1 MKANISL
8 FFSFILLAVIFFAC
22 KKPQDIPTVKTVEVK
37 IIPQQTKLSLDLV
50 GEIISDGNDMISKKG
65 FCISLEPDPS
75 IADINITSSNSSSQN
90 FYATALDLE
99 DGNYYVRA
107 YAINS
112 QGIGYGNV
120 MFTGEPTLPVV
131 EIVKTEINSLPT
143 LATALVTGRL
153 WSNGG
158 ATISRVGICLSTKPG
173 PTIADTVI
181 DTDLQANY
189 VFISNFLN
197 LDNNTRYYARAY
209 AENLQGIGYS
219 SEVEIVTK
227 SVPMTENEAAIQIDT
242 SKAVLQAMA
251 YPKNTNT
258 AIWFEYGETQS
269 FGQQTE
275 VVYLSGKEGVV
286 VSIPISDLS
295 PGKVYYYRAKSSN
308 LQGENNGLILNFET
322 YGLKDID
329 GNLYHV
335 VTIGDKIWTR
345 ENLKVEHYNDGL
357 PINHI
362 TNMIEWQN
370 DVSGA
375 FGYYNNDTAL
385 RRIYGNLYNF
395 YVIENNHDRLVSP
408 GWHVPTDEEW
418 FELLDDLGVGQEYA
432 GGLMK
437 EAGYIHW
444 QEPNH
449 GATNSSNFT
458 GLPAG
463 YIFEGYGHIRKGAYF
478 WSSTPFGSM
487 LALSRTLYYEHSYLG
502 SNLVYTKNSGF
513 SIRLIKD

>member
-1 MKANISL
+1 MKAKIFLIHFVIALFLIS
-8 FFSFILLAVIFFAC
+8 AC
-22 KKPQDIPTVKTVEVK
+22 HKPKDIPMVKTVEVK
-37 IIPQQTKLSLDLV
+37 IIPQQTRLSLDLV
-50 GEIISDGNDMISKKG
+50 GEIISDGNDMISTKG
-65 FCISLEPDPS
+65 FCISIDPDPS
-75 IADINITSSNSSSQN
+75 IADINITSSNSSGQN

-120 MFTGEPTLPVV
+120 MFIGEPTLPAV
-131 EIVKTEINSLPT
+131 EIVRTEINSLPT

-173 PTIADTVI
+173 PTVADTVI

-219 SEVEIVTK
+219 SEIEIATK

-242 SKAVLQAMA
+242 SKAVLQAIA

-275 VVYLSGKEGVV
+275 VVYLSGKEGIV
-286 VSIPISDLS
+286 VSIPISNLN

-335 VTIGDKIWTR
+335 VKIGDKIWTR

-357 PINHI
+357 PMNHI
-362 TNMIEWQN
+362 TNMVEWQN

-395 YVIENNHDRLVSP
+395 YVIEKNHDRLVPS

-418 FELLDDLGVGQEYA
+418 FELLDIFGADANHA

-437 EAGYIHW
+437 ETGYVHW

-463 YIFEGYGHIRKGAYF
+463 CIFDVYGDIRKKAYF
-478 WSSTPFGSM
+478 WSSMPFGDVS
-487 LALSRTLYYEHSYLG
+487 AVARTLYHDHPQLDHS
-502 SNLVYTKNSGF
+502 SVYYKNAGF
-513 SIRLIKD
+513 SVRLIKDW